1 MLAAVERYHAFPGRL
16 RDRRELL
23 PGVRDAAALAARP
36 RQRLLPRLQ
45 ARDSHRVVR
54 LTQVRIDWTP
64 LPSTTPQDCHQRFVE
79 FEIGVSWCWR

>member
-1 MLAAVERYHAFPGRL
+1 MVLLAAVDRYHAFPGRL

-54 LTQVRIDWTP
+54 LNQVRIA
-64 LPSTTPQDCHQRFVE
+64 L
-79 FEIGVSWCWR
+79 